1 MIIDGPETLAELR
14 AQFGAYEQALT
25 ANDVAA
31 LDGFFWRSPLAVRI
45 GAGESL
51 FGHDAIA
58 GFRAARPP
66 PAARRLRAT
75 QITAFGPAHGVTVTE
90 FEREGEPRLGRQT
103 QIWVKFEDAG
113 WKIVSAH
120 VSWQQG

>member
-1 MIIDGPETLAELR
+1 MIIDDPETLAGLR
-14 AQFGAYEQALT
+14 AQFDAYEHALN

-31 LDGFFWRSPLAVRI
+31 LDAFFWCSPLAVRI

-51 FGHDAIA
+51 FGYDAIA
-58 GFRAARPP
+58 SFRAARPP

-75 QITAFGPAHGVTVTE
+75 QVTSFGAAHGVTVTE
-90 FEREGEPRLGRQT
+90 FERDGEPRLGRQT
-103 QIWVKFEDAG
+103 QVWVKFPDTG

-120 VSWQQG
+120 VSWAQG